1 MREIKFRGKSKLP
14 AEDMKMLGIEH
25 DNGWVYGYYVDG
37 YIVGPVVESTE
48 EYIALEWWCPVHRET
63 VGQYTGLN
71 DKNGREIY
79 TGDIVRARHTSPLS
93 GKKIVDH
100 YKVTLARSTLYK
112 MIHSSGQPRW
122 NKLLFM
128 HHERV
133 ELIGNIHDNPEL
145 MRS

>member
-1 MREIKFRGKSKLP
+1 MRRLKVRGKPADLIGPDALP
-14 AEDMKMLGIEH
+14 GYAD
-25 DNGWVYGYYVDG
+25 WVYGYYVAVDKHHYVFSG
-37 YIVGPVVESTE
+37 KKDTTGLYPTWERCVVNPDT
-48 EYIALEWWCPVHRET
+48 IGR
-63 VGQYTGLN
+63 YTGLN

-122 NKLLFM
+122 DKLLFM

-133 ELIGNIHDNPEL
+133 ELIGNIYDNPEL
-145 MRS
+145 IK